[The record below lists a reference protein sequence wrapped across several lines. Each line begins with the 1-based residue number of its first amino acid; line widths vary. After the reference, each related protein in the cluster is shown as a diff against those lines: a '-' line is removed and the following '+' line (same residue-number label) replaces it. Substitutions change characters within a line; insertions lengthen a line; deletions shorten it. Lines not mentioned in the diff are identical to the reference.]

1 MKIYQIRKYEILD
14 EMCSLILNN
23 ATSDEMAQ
31 FYNFYFDYNINW
43 FDENLL
49 RIIDDFT
56 ILYNSGKLD
65 FPIKYWT
72 LKYTSIYS
80 DIVREGV
87 MFFEE
92 YYK

>member
-23 ATSDEMAQ
+23 SISEEMSE
-31 FYNFYFDYNINW
+31 FYKFYFAQDIKW
-43 FDENLL
+43 LDESLPC
-49 RIIDDFT
+49 IIGDFT
-56 ILYNSGKLD
+56 TLYNEGKLD
-65 FPIKYWT
+65 FAIKYWT
-72 LKYTSIYS
+72 LKYADIYS
-80 DIVREGV
+80 DIVKEGV

>member
-1 MKIYQIRKYEILD
+1 MKIYQIRKYSIID

-23 ATSDEMAQ
+23 ANSKEMIQ
-31 FYNFYFDYNINW
+31 FYEFYFTYNMNW

-65 FPIKYWT
+65 FAIKHWT

-80 DIVREGV
+80 DIVKEGV
-87 MFFEE
+87 MFFEDN
-92 YYK
+92 YK

>member
-23 ATSDEMAQ
+23 ATSEEMAQ
-31 FYNFYFDYNINW
+31 FYNFYFDYYMYY
-43 FDENLL
+43 FEKSLPC
-49 RIIDDFT
+49 IISDFT
-56 ILYNSGKLD
+56 TLYNEGKLD